1 MSDNP
6 HYNGVRHRTWAAKVL
21 RRAGY
26 RCEECRRYGRTD
38 KDGLPVRATVAHHIQ
53 HLDEHPE
60 LAYDLANGRALC
72 EACHNKNAPRKGRK
86 IGAFPAR
93 QAHGLKQSPRARVVE
108 GGGTVTGRGRFF
120 PLRADFQSFAG
131 GGRLWR
137 RITRW
142 LCGKA

>member
-6 HYNGVRHRTWAAKVL
+6 HYNGERHRTWAAKVL

-60 LAYDLANGRALC
+60 LAYDLANGRAENRRVSSAAGARF
-72 EACHNKNAPRKGRK
+72 EAIP
-86 IGAFPAR
+86 PAR
-93 QAHGLKQSPRARVVE
+93 ELLK
-108 GGGTVTGRGRFF
+108 
-120 PLRADFQSFAG
+120 AG
-131 GGRLWR
+131 GQ
-137 RITRW
+137 
-142 LCGKA
+142 